1 MNNFTMTVSAI
12 FFLRCRKSSVTG
24 KKKEKKKQKR
34 VSLLITDEQ
43 DVVFDVSVCQ
53 WVSAPVQLTLGNN
66 YINSSITS
74 LTGNTLFKSI
84 LSFYTQYINTCD
96 TL

>member
-1 MNNFTMTVSAI
+1 MKNFSMTFSAI
-12 FFLRCRKSSVTG
+12 FFFHNLDTG
-24 KKKEKKKQKR
+24 NQASLEKKKKKR

-43 DVVFDVSVCQ
+43 DVVFDVSLCQ
-53 WVSAPVQLTLGNN
+53 WVSAPVHLTLGKN

-84 LSFYTQYINTCD
+84 LSFYTQYI
-96 TL
+96 